1 MRQLTASQKIAILE
15 NRVAQLEKQAFLEEI
30 KDSIVD
36 FFSRIKSLI
45 STLKTLISPIKN
57 KISKQS
63 VTSFMASGP
72 CKEAM
77 KEVSK
82 QGDLKSQLRY
92 IVREHKKAKATQKKM
107 QRRAGW
113 EQYVTDWQQYVQ
125 GWERYLLDSGVTREI
140 FYASS
145 IFAAWLALTALF
157 LYFKDHFKSTG
168 AKILSGG
175 FVFLV
180 ISQLTAYLFNGT
192 GF

>member
-45 STLKTLISPIKN
+45 STLKNLISPIKN

-63 VTSFMASGP
+63 ITSFMESGP

-82 QGDLKSQLRY
+82 QGNLKSQLRY
-92 IVREHKKAKATQKKM
+92 LVREHKKAKAVQKKM
-107 QRRAGW
+107 QRKAGW
-113 EQYVTDWQQYVQ
+113 EQYVSDWQQYVQ
-125 GWERYLLDSGVTREI
+125 GWERFILDEVMTREM

-145 IFAAWLALTALF
+145 IFVAWLALTALF
-157 LYFKDHFKSTG
+157 VYFRNHFKST
-168 AKILSGG
+168 ASKVLSGA
-175 FVFLV
+175 FIYIV
-180 ISQLTAYLFNGT
+180 ISQMTAFLFNGY